1 MRQKYD
7 PKYSEEKEFEKQ
19 VEVSKIQM
27 QALMKNKKRKLSE
40 EDKKKPVQISAGE
53 LGV

>member
-7 PKYSEEKEFEKQ
+7 PKYSEEQEFLKQ
-19 VEVSKIQM
+19 TEVSKVKM
-27 QALMKNKKRKLSE
+27 QALMKNKRKKLE
-40 EDKKKPVQISAGE
+40 TKKPVHISAGE